1 MMRNSI
7 YRIDSV
13 FNCTALVDSLPPSYI
28 QKINQYR
35 ERLTEENSKANYQID
50 LSKLDADTTITR
62 EIKVHSHVKREV
74 DKSTN
79 GRLIICLEGRALAS
93 LSGQNEE
100 IRPGQALLISNLER
114 PLHFYA
120 HKASLLEI
128 EILANRY
135 KQTA

>member
-1 MMRNSI
+1 MTNSI

-13 FNCTALVDSLPPSYI
+13 FNSATLDDCLPPSYI
-28 QKINQYR
+28 QKINQCR
-35 ERLTEENSKANYQID
+35 EGVKDVNGQLDTQID
-50 LSKLDADTTITR
+50 LSKLDANTTNTR

-74 DKSTN
+74 DKAINS
-79 GRLIICLEGRALAS
+79 RLIICLEGRALAS

-128 EILANRY
+128 EIRANRY

>member
-1 MMRNSI
+1 MTNSI

-13 FNCTALVDSLPPSYI
+13 FNSTTLDDCLPPSYI
-28 QKINQYR
+28 KKINQCR
-35 ERLTEENSKANYQID
+35 EGVKDVNGQLDTQID
-50 LSKLDADTTITR
+50 LSKLDASTTNTR

-74 DKSTN
+74 DKAIN

-128 EILANRY
+128 EIRANRY

>member
-1 MMRNSI
+1 MTNSI

-13 FNCTALVDSLPPSYI
+13 FNGTALDDCLPPSYI
-28 QKINQYR
+28 QKINQCR
-35 ERLTEENSKANYQID
+35 EGVKDVNGQLDTQID
-50 LSKLDADTTITR
+50 LSKLDANTTNTR

-74 DKSTN
+74 DKAIN

-128 EILANRY
+128 EIRANRY